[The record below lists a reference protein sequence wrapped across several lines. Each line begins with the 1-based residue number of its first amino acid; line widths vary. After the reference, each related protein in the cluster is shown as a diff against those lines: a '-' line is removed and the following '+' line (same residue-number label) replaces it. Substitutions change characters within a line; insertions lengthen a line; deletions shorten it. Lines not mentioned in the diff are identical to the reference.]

1 MCYHPPPA
9 VGGAKAARPIGFRE
23 GIKRMNDKQMAA
35 MRTALEERKSE
46 IEREVD
52 SMDAEIRSIGEEQGE
67 EKGGVGNHLAEDG
80 SNVMEAERLSTIN
93 GDLRDILNQVN
104 GALQRM
110 DEGTFGTCQRCG
122 KPIGEER
129 LEAFP
134 YVRFCIECQTLS
146 EREQALRTGH

>member
-9 VGGAKAARPIGFRE
+9 VGGAAAENQCGWRE
-23 GIKRMNDKQMAA
+23 GIERMNDKQMAS
-35 MRTALEERKSE
+35 MRAALEERKSE

-67 EKGGVGNHLAEDG
+67 EKGGLGNHFAEDG

-93 GDLRDILNQVN
+93 LDLRDILNQVN
-104 GALQRM
+104 SALERM
-110 DEGTFGTCQRCG
+110 DDGTFGTCQRCG

-134 YVRFCIECQTLS
+134 YVRFCIGCQALS